1 MVFYVECYQKIY
13 ISEIVKKDN
22 LLKSLFSVSA
32 MTLLSRIIGFIR
44 DMLMARIFGATH
56 ITDAFNVAFKL
67 PNLLRRIF
75 AEGAFSQAFVPI
87 LAEYKETKTISETN
101 LFIQHI
107 LGALA
112 FCLLFIVVL
121 GMVFTNAIIIFTAPG
136 FIKDQETFI
145 LTTELLRITLPYILF
160 ISLASLLGS
169 ILNTWKN
176 FVIPAFT
183 PTILNLS
190 FIIFALFFRKY
201 FHPSIKAMAWAVF
214 IGGILQLGFQIPYV
228 LKLGINLKP
237 ILNFKNVAVIRVL
250 KLMLPAIFAMSIAQI
265 SLLINTIFASYLPN
279 GSISWMYYADRLME
293 FPTGV
298 LGVALGTILLPNL
311 SKYAS
316 IKDNNNFSNTLDWGI
331 RLCFILALPATV
343 GIAILAKPI
352 TMCLFMY
359 GKFSI
364 YDVDMTAKALTAYS
378 FGLLALIMI
387 KVFTPGFYANQDIKT
402 PVKIAL
408 GVLLITQ
415 ILNYLLIGNFKH
427 VGLAFSI
434 SIGACI
440 NALLLIMILI
450 KRKLYIP
457 KPYFMLFLFKVV
469 MAVIIMALAIIF
481 AKEIIPVINF
491 SGIIWQRISSLII
504 ILIIAIKVYFIAL
517 YLFGLRINDFR

>member
-1 MVFYVECYQKIY
+1 M
-13 ISEIVKKDN
+13 KKDN
-22 LLKSLFSVSA
+22 LLKSLFSVSS

-44 DMLMARIFGATH
+44 DMLMAKIFGANH
-56 ITDAFNVAFKL
+56 VTDAFNVAFKL

-87 LAEYKETKTISETN
+87 LAEYKENKTKQETN
-101 LFIQHI
+101 LFIQNI
-107 LGALA
+107 FGGLI
-112 FCLLFIVVL
+112 FCLLFIVIL
-121 GMVFTNAIIIFTAPG
+121 GMIFTNAVILFTAPG
-136 FIKDQETFI
+136 FIKDETTFT
-145 LTTELLRITLPYILF
+145 LTTQLLRITLPYILF

-169 ILNTWKN
+169 ILNTWKK

-190 FIIFALFFRKY
+190 FIIFALFFKQY

-214 IGGILQLGFQIPYV
+214 VGGVLQLSFQIPYV

-237 ILNFKNVAVIRVL
+237 RLNFKDNAVRRVL
-250 KLMLPAIFAMSIAQI
+250 KLMLPAVFAMSISQI

-316 IKDNNNFSNTLDWGI
+316 TKDYDNFSNTLDWGI
-331 RLCFILALPATV
+331 RLCFILALPATI
-343 GIAILAKPI
+343 GIALLAKPI

-359 GKFSI
+359 GKFSL
-364 YDVDMTAKALTAYS
+364 YDVDMTANTLIAYS

-408 GVLLITQ
+408 IVLVITQ
-415 ILNYLLIGNFKH
+415 VLNYFLINKFRH
-427 VGLAFSI
+427 VGLALSI

-440 NALLLIMILI
+440 NASTLIIVLI

-457 KPYFMLFLFKVV
+457 KPNFSLFLLKVIV
-469 MAVIIMALAIIF
+469 SVIIMALF
-481 AKEIIPVINF
+481 
-491 SGIIWQRISSLII
+491 I
-504 ILIIAIKVYFIAL
+504 ILTIKFIPFISFTGMTFHRIFSLCVVLLVAIKIYFISL
-517 YLFGLRINDFR
+517 YLFGLRTKDFK